1 MVSEYDIKVFKIKN
15 RKGYAAL
22 CDDHLTEGRSPQEAA
37 DRMQKALNR
46 KKK

>member
-1 MVSEYDIKVFKIKN
+1 MKAKYDVKVFKIKN

-37 DRMQKALNR
+37 DRMQKALKR